1 MQKRNNGSTRKMNW
15 CVPLKASVSQIVDA
29 YSKTVLLCMDQ
40 IKKVNELH
48 KAESEE
54 SKAYQT
60 KKIIDKWFANGGIVR
75 HPL

>member
-1 MQKRNNGSTRKMNW
+1 
-15 CVPLKASVSQIVDA
+15 
-29 YSKTVLLCMDQ
+29 MDQ

-48 KAESEE
+48 KTEPEE

-60 KKIIDKWFANGGIVR
+60 KKIIDKWFANGGMIR